1 MDVGG
6 EGHLAER
13 AGRRALGPAGR
24 GLLLGLAY
32 GGRRLRTS
40 LYPTRWA
47 RLWVAELGR
56 EVQPLSWECVAFL
69 EGPSGWPR
77 RLEVLHGGLRS
88 ILLAHESPCACL
100 FPTLCSVMSPSSL
113 ESTSGR
119 LCTTE
124 IGKHC
129 RSELSSFQGAS
140 LPAHQPLQLRRW
152 LQLDSNGPRVAGPGD
167 SLFSLFAEGFRKTVS
182 STLPDLRKM
191 KQAQNLSS

>member
-47 RLWVAELGR
+47 RFWVAELGR

-88 ILLAHESPCACL
+88 CKASP
-100 FPTLCSVMSPSSL
+100 FVFSL
-113 ESTSGR
+113 EVTAR
-119 LCTTE
+119 
-124 IGKHC
+124 K
-129 RSELSSFQGAS
+129 AMDKA
-140 LPAHQPLQLRRW
+140 P
-152 LQLDSNGPRVAGPGD
+152 GPRGTM
-167 SLFSLFAEGFRKTVS
+167 LE
-182 STLPDLRKM
+182 
-191 KQAQNLSS
+191 